1 MLQTCILEK
10 RLRRKFIARIE
21 LELQEKLQRYFYIN
35 HTRYLLI
42 THVTVVINLVSSPM
56 QHLWKKNRNKK
67 LLKQTEVL
75 IQKVLHS
82 TYKRW
87 NLTITTLRLPDS
99 CKWRKLHKVQNLLLK
114 LLMKRENICVLFVA
128 GNRKL
133 IDLEW
138 LQSLCYCLVRP
149 LVCLR
154 TLHRSTLQ
162 TLVTFLDS
170 HHPPQTS
177 APLTKDKVRRQARLE
192 NTTHLPATSV
202 LKLPGCLLK
211 FKDL

>member
-82 TYKRW
+82 TYQRW

-99 CKWRKLHKVQNLLLK
+99 CKWRKLHKIQNLLLK
-114 LLMKRENICVLFVA
+114 LLMKRENICVRFVA

-138 LQSLCYCLVRP
+138 FQSLCYCLVRP
-149 LVCLR
+149 LAWLR
-154 TLHRSTLQ
+154 TLHRTTLPDTGHIPRQSSPSSDVCST
-162 TLVTFLDS
+162 
-170 HHPPQTS
+170 HN
-177 APLTKDKVRRQARLE
+177 RQSTEAGSIR
-192 NTTHLPATSV
+192 
-202 LKLPGCLLK
+202 K
-211 FKDL
+211 FDPSSCNFCA